1 MQVFVFIALFV
12 MLLSG
17 CAAPPPQMS
26 REEWLAMAQRDYAGV
41 TKDQALSAAEKLLRL
56 ADGDDFQITHTEEGI
71 SATRNWLAY
80 LVIAAASG
88 TDFWA
93 IKATSIKDGVRVS
106 MQVNTQSQAVTPMAT
121 SGSNWTATTMPM
133 SGSPVTGTAI
143 YDVFWSRLD
152 YLLGK
157 TTQWMTC
164 EAADERVRQK
174 ITWGNNEALCNGF
187 NMKDEHPQTPAAAR

>member
-1 MQVFVFIALFV
+1 MQRIVFIAI
-12 MLLSG
+12 LLAFMSG
-17 CAAPPPQMS
+17 CAAPRPQMS
-26 REEWLAMAQRDYAGV
+26 RTEWLAMTQRDYVGV
-41 TKDQALSAAEKLLRL
+41 TKDQALEAAEKLLRL
-56 ADGDDFQITHTEEGI
+56 ADGDDFQITHTEEGL

-93 IKATSIKDGVRVS
+93 IKATPIKEGVRVS
-106 MQVNTQSQAVTPMAT
+106 MQVNTQSQAVSPMAT
-121 SGSNWTATTMPM
+121 TGNNWTATTMPM

-143 YDVFWSRLD
+143 YDVFWARLD

-164 EAADERVRQK
+164 ETADERVSKK

-187 NMKDEHPQTPAAAR
+187 NMKDENPQAPAVAR